1 MVTDRQMRRLMSLLQ
16 DGQSQQVSAD
26 KAEMDRG
33 TARKYR
39 KLGQLPS
46 ALRTEHDW
54 RTRVDPF
61 IAVYAYRDGGLE
73 AVSHAGPD
81 ASVHVRSSLVQ
92 NAAL

>member
-26 KAEMDRG
+26 KAGMDRG

-61 IAVYAYRDGGLE
+61 IAVCLAAGG
-73 AVSHAGPD
+73 
-81 ASVHVRSSLVQ
+81 ASWPQSNRENQFTGH
-92 NAAL
+92 